1 MDDKTRA
8 DANARLKRIAGQVAG
23 IERMLAED
31 RYCVDVLLQIA
42 AVQGALGEVGRV
54 VLANHVQTCLAD
66 ALKSGNAK
74 ERRTKLDELMDIFTR
89 CTLTGAGGRPRS
101 PAHNAKPKG

>member
-1 MDDKTRA
+1 MDDETRA

-31 RYCVDVLLQIA
+31 RYCVDILLQVA

-66 ALKSGNAK
+66 ALRSGNAK
-74 ERRTKLDELMDIFTR
+74 ERRAKVAELMDVFSR
-89 CTLTGAGGRPRS
+89 CTLIGAGGRARPSTRR
-101 PAHNAKPKG
+101 AMHHE

>member
-1 MDDKTRA
+1 MDDETRA
-8 DANARLKRIAGQVAG
+8 DANARLKRVAGQVAG

-54 VLANHVQTCLAD
+54 VLSNHVQTCLAD

-74 ERRTKLDELMDIFTR
+74 ERRAKVDELTDLFSR
-89 CTLTGAGGRPRS
+89 CAAAGAGGRWGSGARR
-101 PAHNAKPKG
+101 ARRKE

>member
-8 DANARLKRIAGQVAG
+8 DANGRLKRVAGQVAG

-42 AVQGALGEVGRV
+42 AIQGALSEVGRV
-54 VLANHVQTCLAD
+54 VLASHVETCLAD
-66 ALKSGNAK
+66 ALKSGSAK
-74 ERRTKLDELMDIFTR
+74 ERRAKVDELMVVFSR
-89 CTLTGAGGRPRS
+89 CTVTGAGGRLRS
-101 PAHNAKPKG
+101 SARRAKPRE

>member
-31 RYCVDVLLQIA
+31 RYCIDILLQIS
-42 AVQGALGEVGRV
+42 AVQGALSEVGRV
-54 VLANHVQTCLAD
+54 VLANHVQTCIAD
-66 ALKSGNAK
+66 ALKIGNAK
-74 ERRTKLDELMDIFTR
+74 ERRAKVDELMDVFSR
-89 CTLTGAGGRPRS
+89 CSVTGAGGRPR
-101 PAHNAKPKG
+101 PTGRNANGQL